1 MELKPFE
8 KKVWLASPTMHGEEQ
23 KYVQEAFDTNWVS
36 TVGANLEHLEK
47 DVREYVGCKASV
59 ALSAGTAALHLAVKL
74 AGVKPGDKVF
84 CTDMTFDAT
93 VNPVTYEGGKQIF
106 IDSEY
111 DTWNMDPRALE
122 KAFEKYPEVRVVV
135 LAHLYGT
142 PSKLDE
148 ITEICRA
155 HQAILIE
162 DAAESLSATYKG
174 RQTGSFGTYN
184 VVSFNGNKIITTS
197 GGGMLLTDDE
207 AAAELARKWSTQA
220 RDAAPWYQHTELG
233 YNYRMSN
240 ILAGIGRGQMLHLAE
255 HRARKKEIYEKYRE
269 GFAGLPLRMNP
280 YLEDTEPNF
289 WLSCLM
295 VDRDAMA
302 KQVRGD
308 LNSTYEKVS
317 GKTCPDEIRETLAAY
332 NIESRPIWKP
342 MHMQP
347 IYREHDFIKA
357 AQEAV
362 DEDIFARGLCLP
374 SDIKMTEE
382 QQDAVI
388 EIVRK
393 CFE

>member
-1 MELKPFE
+1 
-8 KKVWLASPTMHGEEQ
+8 
-23 KYVQEAFDTNWVS
+23 
-36 TVGANLEHLEK
+36 
-47 DVREYVGCKASV
+47 
-59 ALSAGTAALHLAVKL
+59 
-74 AGVKPGDKVF
+74 
-84 CTDMTFDAT
+84 
-93 VNPVTYEGGKQIF
+93 
-106 IDSEY
+106 
-111 DTWNMDPRALE
+111 
-122 KAFEKYPEVRVVV
+122 
-135 LAHLYGT
+135 
-142 PSKLDE
+142 
-148 ITEICRA
+148 
-155 HQAILIE
+155 
-162 DAAESLSATYKG
+162 
-174 RQTGSFGTYN
+174 
-184 VVSFNGNKIITTS
+184 
-197 GGGMLLTDDE
+197 MLLTDDE

-308 LNSTYEKVS
+308 LNSTYEKAS

>member
-122 KAFEKYPEVRVVV
+122 KAFEKYPEVKVVV

-295 VDRDAMA
+295 VDWDAMA

-357 AQEAV
+357 GEEAV

-374 SDIKMTEE
+374 SDIKMMEE